1 MQYPT
6 MNANKEKQAI
16 LAQSAVL
23 ARRWGLRID
32 PEELARVWELLDRP
46 PTKVEGYL
54 FDVAWSEHC
63 SYKSSKRILR
73 RYLPTRAPNVV
84 CGPGQDAGIVR
95 VFREGGKSYCVAVA
109 HESHNH
115 PSQVLPLEGAATGIG
130 GIVRD
135 VYCMGAEVVAALD
148 PLRFGSTKGDNAKR
162 SQAIA
167 RGVVEGIW
175 RYGNAIGVPNAGGD
189 VYFDSGFDENCLVN
203 VVAIGVVEEDAVVPS
218 SVPPQARDQH
228 YVIILVGKPTDDS
241 GVGGASFASAV
252 LDEEEDVENKAAVQV
267 PDPFLKRVLAVAMK
281 EMFGRAREKGVALGV
296 KDLGAGGL
304 GGAASELCAAGRIGG
319 TIDLDKVPRAIEDL
333 DPAIVAVGETQERY
347 VIAAPAFFADEILAI
362 FNDEFEIPRV
372 FPGAQAVVIGE
383 VMEEKYFRLTSRG
396 EVVAEVPLEV
406 VSTAP
411 SYRREAQ
418 APAAPL
424 EFVRLK
430 PPQYLAETLLNL
442 LEAPNVCSRRPLYEH
457 YDRNVQGHTVVEA
470 GEADAAV
477 LAPWPG
483 KSAGIALACDGNPY
497 IGELD
502 PYAGGAHAVLEACRN
517 VVAVGGTPVAVTDC
531 LNFGNPEDPK
541 VFWTFEEAVRGI
553 GDACRGLGLRGT
565 DAPLPVVSGNV
576 SFYNESARGV
586 AIKPSPI
593 VCVIGFLEDYALA
606 VTSQFQE
613 AGNPVYLVGRRWGE
627 LGGSQYY
634 QLRGRLGWPAP
645 MPRFGEERQMHEAV
659 LELIETKCLAAA
671 HDIADGGLAVCLA
684 EMAVRPTE
692 GPGLGCEVDIS
703 PAMGSTPPDGVLFCE
718 NGGFVLEVR
727 RGSVEAAELILNNAG
742 VDWWR
747 VGEVKT
753 EPKLTIRERE
763 AVFIELSTADV
774 AEARGEVLKGYF

>member
-1 MQYPT
+1 V
-6 MNANKEKQAI
+6 ANKRKKDNPLKEARI
-16 LAQSAVL
+16 L
-23 ARRWGLRID
+23 ARRWALRID
-32 PEELARVWELLDRP
+32 ADELSRVWELLGRA
-46 PTKVEGYL
+46 PTKVEAYL

-63 SYKSSKRILR
+63 SYKSSRRILR
-73 RYLPTRAPNVV
+73 RYLPTSAPNVV
-84 CGPGQDAGIVR
+84 VGPGQDAGVVR
-95 VFREGGKSYCVAVA
+95 VFAEDGVSYCVALA

-135 VYCMGAEVVAALD
+135 VYCMGADVVAVLD
-148 PLRFGSTKGDNAKR
+148 PLRFGATAGENEKR

-167 RGVVEGIW
+167 RGVVDGIW
-175 RYGNAIGVPNAGGD
+175 RYANAIGVPNAGGD
-189 VYFDSGFDENCLVN
+189 VYFDDGYDDNCLVN
-203 VVAIGVVEEDAVVPS
+203 VVAVGVVAEDEIVQSRVPAA
-218 SVPPQARDQH
+218 ARYQH
-228 YVIILVGKPTDDS
+228 YVIVLVGKPTDDS

-252 LDEEEDVENKAAVQV
+252 LDEEEEAENKAAVQV
-267 PDPFLKRVLAVAMK
+267 PDPFLKRVLAVATHAMLA
-281 EMFGRAREKGVALGV
+281 RARESGVELGM

-304 GGAASELCAAGRIGG
+304 GGAASELCAAAKLGG
-319 TIDLDKVPRAIEDL
+319 TLDLDKVPLAIEGL
-333 DPAIVAVGETQERY
+333 EPAIIAVGETQERY
-347 VIAAPAFFADEILAI
+347 VIATPAYFAEDILTVY
-362 FNDEFEIPRV
+362 NDEYELPRV
-372 FPGAQAVVIGE
+372 FPGAQATIIGE
-383 VMEEKYFRLTSRG
+383 VMEEKYFRMTARG

-406 VSTAP
+406 ISTAP

-430 PPQYLAETLLNL
+430 LPGDLGETLLEL
-442 LEAPNVCSRRPLYEH
+442 LASPNVCSRRPLYEH
-457 YDRNVQGHTVVEA
+457 YDRNVQGNTVVEA

-483 KSAGIALACDGNPY
+483 KAQAIALACDGNPFV
-497 IGELD
+497 GKLD

-517 VVAVGGTPVAVTDC
+517 VVAVGATPVAATDC
-531 LNFGNPEDPK
+531 LNFGNPEDPD

-586 AIKPSPI
+586 AVKPSPV
-593 VCVIGFLEDYALA
+593 VCVLGFMEDYAAA
-606 VTSQFQE
+606 VTTQLKE
-613 AGNPVYLVGRRWGE
+613 AGNPLYLIGRRWGE

-659 LELIETKCLAAA
+659 LELVETKCVAAA
-671 HDIADGGLAVCLA
+671 HDVADGGLAVCLA
-684 EMAVRPTE
+684 EMIIRPRWAAA
-692 GPGLGCEVDIS
+692 LGCAVDIG
-703 PAMGSTPPDGVLFCE
+703 PALGSTTPDAALFCE

-727 RGSVEAAELILNNAG
+727 KGSAEAAELILDDAG

-747 VGEVKT
+747 LGEVT
-753 EPKLTIRERE
+753 DEPRLVVKEGENTVL
-763 AVFIELSTADV
+763 ELAAADM
-774 AEARGEVLKGYF
+774 AAAWGDALKGYF

>member
-1 MQYPT
+1 MAT
-6 MNANKEKQAI
+6 GNGSGVSTKEA
-16 LAQSAVL
+16 AAL
-23 ARRWGLRID
+23 ARRWGLRISA
-32 PEELARVWELLDRP
+32 EELARVWELLGRP
-46 PTKVEGYL
+46 PTKVEGFL

-63 SYKSSKRILR
+63 SYKSSRRILR

-84 CGPGQDAGIVR
+84 CGPGQDAGVVR
-95 VFREGGKSYCVAVA
+95 VFTEDGVSHCVALA

-135 VYCMGAEVVAALD
+135 VYCMGAEVVACLD
-148 PLRFGSTKGDNAKR
+148 PLRFGATAGDNEKR
-162 SQAIA
+162 TQAIA
-167 RGVVEGIW
+167 RGVVDGIW
-175 RYGNAIGVPNAGGD
+175 RYANAIGVPNAGGD
-189 VYFDSGFDENCLVN
+189 LYFDAGYDDNCLVN
-203 VVAIGVVEEDAVVPS
+203 VVAVGVVEEGDVVAS
-218 SVPPQARDQH
+218 RVPAAARGQH
-228 YVIILVGKPTDDS
+228 YVIVLVGKPTDDS

-267 PDPFLKRVLAVAMK
+267 PDPFLKRVLAVATR
-281 EMFGRAREKGVALGV
+281 EVLARARAKGVEIGM

-304 GGAASELCAAGRIGG
+304 AGAASELCSAAKLGG
-319 TIDLDKVPRAIEDL
+319 TIDLDKVPLAIPDL
-333 DPAIVAVGETQERY
+333 DAAIVAVGETQERY
-347 VIAAPAFFADEILAI
+347 VIAAPAYFAEEILEI
-362 FNDEFEIPRV
+362 YNDEYELPRV
-372 FPGAQAVVIGE
+372 FPGAQATIIGE

-406 VSTAP
+406 VATAP
-411 SYRREAQ
+411 AYRREGQ
-418 APAAPL
+418 APAPPL

-430 PPQYLAETLLNL
+430 PPRDLAGTLLQL
-442 LEAPNVCSRRPLYEH
+442 LSSPNVCSRRPLFEH
-457 YDRNVQGHTVVEA
+457 YDRNVQGNTVVEA

-483 KSAGIALACDGNPY
+483 REQGIALACDGNPY
-497 IGELD
+497 VGKLD

-517 VVAVGGTPVAVTDC
+517 VVAVGATPVAITDC
-531 LNFGNPEDPK
+531 LNFGNPEDPE

-565 DAPLPVVSGNV
+565 DAPLPVISGNV

-586 AIKPSPI
+586 AVKPSPI
-593 VCVIGFLEDYALA
+593 VCALGFMEDYGAA
-606 VTSQFQE
+606 VTTQFKE
-613 AGNPVYLVGRRWGE
+613 AGNPLYLVGRRWGE

-659 LELIETKCLAAA
+659 LELIGTKCVAAA

-684 EMAVRPTE
+684 EMVIRRPQAA
-692 GPGLGCEVDIS
+692 GLGCEVDLGLVRGSI
-703 PAMGSTPPDGVLFCE
+703 PADAAFFCE

-727 RGSVEAAELILNNAG
+727 RGSVEAAELILDDAG

-747 VGEVKT
+747 LGEVITAPRLIVK
-753 EPKLTIRERE
+753 EGGE
-763 AVFIELSTADV
+763 ALLDV
-774 AEARGEVLKGYF
+774 AAADLAEAWGEPLKGYF

>member
-1 MQYPT
+1 VAAR
-6 MNANKEKQAI
+6 NGNKGTLEQAAA
-16 LAQSAVL
+16 LV
-23 ARRWGLRID
+23 RRWGLRISA
-32 PEELARVWELLDRP
+32 EELARVWELLGRP

-63 SYKSSKRILR
+63 SYKSSRRILR

-84 CGPGQDAGIVR
+84 LGPGQDAGIVR
-95 VFREGGKSYCVAVA
+95 VFEEDGVSYCVALA

-135 VYCMGAEVVAALD
+135 VYCMGAEVVAVLD
-148 PLRFGSTKGDNAKR
+148 PLRFGAKAGENEKR
-162 SQAIA
+162 TQAIA

-175 RYGNAIGVPNAGGD
+175 RYANAIGVPNAGGD
-189 VYFDSGFDENCLVN
+189 LYFDAGYDDNCLVN
-203 VVAIGVVEEDAVVPS
+203 VVAVGVVEEDRVVPS
-218 SVPPQARDQH
+218 RVPAAARDQF
-228 YVIILVGKPTDDS
+228 YVIVLVGKPTDDS

-252 LDEEEDVENKAAVQV
+252 LDEKEDVENKAAVQV
-267 PDPFLKRVLAVAMK
+267 PDPFLKRVLAVATR
-281 EMFGRAREKGVALGV
+281 EVLARARAQGVELGM

-304 GGAASELCAAGRIGG
+304 AGAASELCAAAKLGG
-319 TIDLDKVPRAIEDL
+319 TIDLDKVPLAIAGL

-347 VIAAPAFFADEILAI
+347 VIAAPSYFAEEILAVY
-362 FNDEFEIPRV
+362 NDEFELPRV
-372 FPGAQAVVIGE
+372 FPGAQATIIGE
-383 VMEEKYFRLTSRG
+383 VMEEKYFRLTARG

-411 SYRREAQ
+411 GYRREGL

-430 PPQYLAETLLNL
+430 RPQDLTGTLLQL
-442 LEAPNVCSRRPLYEH
+442 LASPNVCSRRPLFEH
-457 YDRNVQGHTVVEA
+457 YDRNVQGNTVVEA

-483 KSAGIALACDGNPY
+483 KTRAIALACDGNRS
-497 IGELD
+497 IGKLD

-517 VVAVGGTPVAVTDC
+517 VVAAGATPVAATDC
-531 LNFGNPEDPK
+531 LNFGNPEDPE

-586 AIKPSPI
+586 AVKPSPV
-593 VCVIGFLEDYALA
+593 VCVLGFMEDYGAA
-606 VTSQFQE
+606 VTTQLKE
-613 AGNPVYLVGRRWGE
+613 AGNPLYLIGRRWGE

-645 MPRFGEERQMHEAV
+645 MPRFGEERQMHQAV
-659 LELIETKCLAAA
+659 LELAETRCLAAA
-671 HDIADGGLAVCLA
+671 HDVADGGLAVCLA
-684 EMAVRPTE
+684 EMVIRPPQTV
-692 GPGLGCEVDIS
+692 GMGCEVDLG
-703 PAMGSTPPDGVLFCE
+703 PVLGSTPADAAFFCE

-727 RGSVEAAELILNNAG
+727 RGSVEAAELILDDAG

-747 VGEVKT
+747 LGEVISA
-753 EPKLTIRERE
+753 PRLIVREGGE
-763 AVFIELSTADV
+763 TLVDV
-774 AEARGEVLKGYF
+774 AAAELVKAWGEPLKGYF

>member
-1 MQYPT
+1 MAKKKAKDNP
-6 MNANKEKQAI
+6 MREAR
-16 LAQSAVL
+16 VL
-23 ARRWGLRID
+23 AARWNLRID
-32 PEELARVWELLDRP
+32 ADELSRVCELLGRA
-46 PTKVEGYL
+46 PTKVEAFF

-63 SYKSSKRILR
+63 SYKSSRRILR
-73 RYLPTRAPNVV
+73 RYLPTSAPNVV

-95 VFREGGKSYCVAVA
+95 VFEEDGVSHCVALA

-135 VYCMGAEVVAALD
+135 VYCMGADVVAVLD
-148 PLRFGSTKGDNAKR
+148 PLRFGDLSGEHEKR

-175 RYGNAIGVPNAGGD
+175 RYANAIGVPNAGGD
-189 VYFDSGFDENCLVN
+189 VYFDDSFDDNCLVN
-203 VVAIGVVEEDAVVPS
+203 VVAVGVVAEDHVIPSRVPAA
-218 SVPPQARDQH
+218 ARDEH
-228 YVIILVGKPTDDS
+228 YFIILVGKPTDDS

-252 LDEEEDVENKAAVQV
+252 LDEEEDVANKAAVQV
-267 PDPFLKRVLAVAMK
+267 PDPFLKRVLAVATHAVLA
-281 EMFGRAREKGVALGV
+281 RAREKGVALGM

-304 GGAASELCAAGRIGG
+304 GGAASELCAAAKLGG
-319 TIDLDKVPRAIEDL
+319 TLDLDKVPLAIEGL
-333 DPAIVAVGETQERY
+333 EPPIIAVGETQERY
-347 VIAAPAFFADEILAI
+347 VIAAPAYFAEEILAI
-362 FNDEFEIPRV
+362 YNDEYELPRV
-372 FPGAQAVVIGE
+372 FPGAQATIVGE
-383 VMEEKYFRLTSRG
+383 VMEEKYFRMTAQG
-396 EVVAEVPLEV
+396 EVVAEIPLEV
-406 VSTAP
+406 ISTAP
-411 SYRREAQ
+411 SYRREAR

-430 PPQYLAETLLNL
+430 APGDLAETLLDL
-442 LEAPNVCSRRPLYEH
+442 LSSPNICSRRPLYEH
-457 YDRNVQGHTVVEA
+457 YDRNVQGNTVVEA

-483 KSAGIALACDGNPY
+483 KTQAIALACDGNPY
-497 IGELD
+497 VGTLD

-517 VVAVGGTPVAVTDC
+517 VVAVGAAPVAITDC
-531 LNFGNPEDPK
+531 LNFGNPEDAE
-541 VFWTFEEAVRGI
+541 VFWSFEEAVRGI

-576 SFYNESARGV
+576 SFYNYSSRGV
-586 AIKPSPI
+586 AVKPSPV
-593 VCVIGFLEDYALA
+593 VCVLGFMEDYADA
-606 VTSQFQE
+606 VTTQLKE
-613 AGNPVYLVGRRWGE
+613 AGNPLYLVGRRWGE

-659 LELIETKCLAAA
+659 LELVETKCVAAA

-684 EMAVRPTE
+684 EMVVRPRWAA
-692 GPGLGCEVDIS
+692 PLGCAVDIG
-703 PAMGSTPPDGVLFCE
+703 PALGSTPADGALFCE

-727 RGSVEAAELILNNAG
+727 KGSAEAAELIMDNAG

-747 VGEVKT
+747 LGEVTDEPRLVVKEGEKT
-753 EPKLTIRERE
+753 L
-763 AVFIELSTADV
+763 VELAAADM
-774 AEARGEVLKGYF
+774 AAAWNETLKGYF